1 MGRGEGRG
9 RGQPCTSKPEVAALR
24 QNLGKEDG
32 APTAVAANEDV
43 TTARTV
49 WLETIRVMARCMAQ
63 QDHVRMM
70 REDSTSR
77 G

>member
-9 RGQPCTSKPEVAALR
+9 RGLLRPSKPEVAALR

-32 APTAVAANEDV
+32 EPTAVGANDECTAAR
-43 TTARTV
+43 AA
-49 WLETIRVMARCMAQ
+49 WLETIRVLARCIAQ
-63 QDHVRMM
+63 QDHAWMM